1 MTDRDDMMIEKFFN
15 QAAQQQIEDHGFTER
30 VMQGLPE
37 RKLLT
42 AHRMSQ
48 LWTLF
53 CIVVALTLFYMFG
66 GWHTLQDLFVG
77 GLRMMLGWLEVLM
90 VTAPTAEIPVP
101 INPMALALL
110 VAFVLIYLPYRIGH
124 KLSAAL

>member
-1 MTDRDDMMIEKFFN
+1 MIEKFFN

-30 VMQGLPE
+30 VMQSLPE

-66 GWHTLQDLFVG
+66 GWQTLQGLFVG

>member
-1 MTDRDDMMIEKFFN
+1 MIEKFFN

-30 VMQGLPE
+30 VMQSLPE

-66 GWHTLQDLFVG
+66 GWHTLQGLFVG

-90 VTAPTAEIPVP
+90 V
-101 INPMALALL
+101 LL

>member
-30 VMQGLPE
+30 VMQSLPE

-66 GWHTLQDLFVG
+66 GWHTLQGLFVG
-77 GLRMMLGWLEVLM
+77 GLRMMLGWLEVSDGSCAAGGLC
-90 VTAPTAEIPVP
+90 
-101 INPMALALL
+101 IN
-110 VAFVLIYLPYRIGH
+110 LPS
-124 KLSAAL
+124 LSNRP

>member
-1 MTDRDDMMIEKFFN
+1 MAMTDRDDMMIEKFFN

-30 VMQGLPE
+30 VMQSLPE

-66 GWHTLQDLFVG
+66 GWHTL
-77 GLRMMLGWLEVLM
+77 
-90 VTAPTAEIPVP
+90 
-101 INPMALALL
+101 
-110 VAFVLIYLPYRIGH
+110 
-124 KLSAAL
+124 